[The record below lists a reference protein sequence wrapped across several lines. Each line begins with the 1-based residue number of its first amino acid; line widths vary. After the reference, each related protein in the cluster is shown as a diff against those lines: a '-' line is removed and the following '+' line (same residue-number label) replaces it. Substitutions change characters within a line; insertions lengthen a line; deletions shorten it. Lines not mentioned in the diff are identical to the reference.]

1 MTYRAMRRVI
11 PKKLRVSG
19 DAERSAFLDGC
30 LKEGTDRGW
39 TLHSWNEAFDVIAEP
54 SFTSVWETND

>member
-19 DAERSAFLDGC
+19 EAEREAFLDGC

-39 TLHSWNEAFDVIAEP
+39 TLHSWHEAFGLEM